1 MTNQISLIHRDDF
14 SRDNVEISS
23 FTPENDIILK
33 LHDKFLAFDLHG
45 NQLSV
50 KVDKEVEEQGII

>member
-45 NQLSV
+45 NQLSI
-50 KVDKEVEEQGII
+50 KVDKEV